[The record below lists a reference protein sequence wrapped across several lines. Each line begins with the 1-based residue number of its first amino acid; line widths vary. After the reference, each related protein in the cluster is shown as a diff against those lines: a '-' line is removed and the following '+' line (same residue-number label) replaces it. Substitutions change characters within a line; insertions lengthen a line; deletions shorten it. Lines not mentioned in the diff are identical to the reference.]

1 MIPAVFLLGLP
12 PSSTLLNCSQT
23 YTMSFLIPL
32 RNRYSKISNSSFLKL
47 QIGHM
52 IPLKD
57 SSIGVRN
64 AKGNGPDSPLWVQE
78 MLTSDSRLWRQE
90 QPLFAPTPNSVFEY
104 TFSDIS
110 IGEALIPLSYL
121 QNLSSVALKSQADM
135 LWCTM
140 TLLGKRN
147 TLWQSWNVSVPVQS
161 NLELLAPCIQ
171 ATRL

>member
-52 IPLKD
+52 IQLKD

-78 MLTSDSRLWRQE
+78 VLTSDSRLWRQE
-90 QPLFAPTPNSVFEY
+90 QPLFAPSPNSVFWIHFFRYFYWWGSDPLVLPAESEFCCSKITGWY
-104 TFSDIS
+104 ALVHNDFTWKEENFMTKLECFSAS
-110 IGEALIPLSYL
+110 A
-121 QNLSSVALKSQADM
+121 V
-135 LWCTM
+135 
-140 TLLGKRN
+140 
-147 TLWQSWNVSVPVQS
+147 
-161 NLELLAPCIQ
+161 
-171 ATRL
+171 